1 MVDPQLKNNV
11 ELVEILV
18 EFENSWS
25 QGLTYF
31 LNSKKLNQLLHFS
44 QVIEAIGEKHKQ
56 FADQL
61 EQRDTEIFV
70 IIPSLLI
77 LKSIENDDKEICSFF
92 YPDIIDKNSEK
103 GRIMEQL
110 KRNYEA
116 GRKKLGGY
124 EFYNLVEKC
133 LIEVALNESENKKS
147 IELDLERS
155 LIKEIRGLAMCLSR
169 FKPADWN
176 KFLDVVIK

>member
-1 MVDPQLKNNV
+1 MKNNV

-44 QVIEAIGEKHKQ
+44 QVIEAIGEKHRQ

-92 YPDIIDKNSEK
+92 YPEIIDRNSEK
-103 GRIMEQL
+103 GKIMVEL

-116 GRKKLGGY
+116 SRKKLGGY

-133 LIEVALNESENKKS
+133 LIDVPLTEPESM
-147 IELDLERS
+147 R
-155 LIKEIRGLAMCLSR
+155 
-169 FKPADWN
+169 
-176 KFLDVVIK
+176 

>member
-1 MVDPQLKNNV
+1 M
-11 ELVEILV
+11 
-18 EFENSWS
+18 
-25 QGLTYF
+25 
-31 LNSKKLNQLLHFS
+31 NQLLHFS

-92 YPDIIDKNSEK
+92 YPDMIDRNSEK
-103 GRIMEQL
+103 GKIINQC
-110 KRNYEA
+110 KSIYEA

-124 EFYNLVEKC
+124 EFYNLVERC
-133 LIEVALNESENKKS
+133 LIEVELSEQDKQKME
-147 IELDLERS
+147 ELDLERT

>member
-1 MVDPQLKNNV
+1 MRKYEQNIEVVDPQLKNNV

-92 YPDIIDKNSEK
+92 YPEIIDKNSEK
-103 GRIMEQL
+103 GKIMLQL
-110 KRNYEA
+110 KVN
-116 GRKKLGGY
+116 
-124 EFYNLVEKC
+124 
-133 LIEVALNESENKKS
+133 
-147 IELDLERS
+147 
-155 LIKEIRGLAMCLSR
+155 KEIRGLAMCLSR

>member
-1 MVDPQLKNNV
+1 M
-11 ELVEILV
+11 
-18 EFENSWS
+18 
-25 QGLTYF
+25 
-31 LNSKKLNQLLHFS
+31 
-44 QVIEAIGEKHKQ
+44 IEAIGEKHKQ

-77 LKSIENDDKEICSFF
+77 LKSIENDDKDICSFF
-92 YPDIIDKNSEK
+92 YPDIKDKTSEK
-103 GRIMEQL
+103 GRILEQL

-116 GRKKLGGY
+116 GRKKLGGH

-133 LIEVALNESENKKS
+133 LIQVPLNDNENKKS
-147 IELDLERS
+147 NELDLERS
-155 LIKEIRGLAMCLSR
+155 LIKEIRCLAMCLSR